1 MSYSSYSSQANA
13 YREREINSASPARL
27 VVLVYDAALAN
38 MLRARR
44 SLQSGDIRERV
55 SSVGKARDAIMELV
69 VTLDTDRGGE
79 IARNLKSLYAFILSE
94 LSDVVPS
101 PDAVRL
107 ERVIKIVTD
116 LRSAF
121 DTIANDAARVT
132 AA

>member
-1 MSYSSYSSQANA
+1 MSYSTYSSQANA
-13 YREREINSASPARL
+13 YREREVNSASPARL
-27 VVLVYDAALAN
+27 VVVVYDVALAN

-44 SLQSGDIRERV
+44 SLQSGNIQERV
-55 SSVGKARDAIMELV
+55 ISVAKAREAIMELV
-69 VTLDTDRGGE
+69 VTLDSDKGGE
-79 IARNLKSLYAFILSE
+79 IAKNLKSLYAFILSE
-94 LSDVVPS
+94 ISDIVPR

-121 DTIANDAARVT
+121 DTIANDSARVT